1 MIQITYALKCIL
13 NITQILH
20 LIEQLFLPIKKMIQN
35 DIHSRLFPN
44 IYK

>member
-20 LIEQLFLPIKKMIQN
+20 LIEQLYIFINKKN
-35 DIHSRLFPN
+35 DS
-44 IYK
+44 K